1 MGTLKLTAQQDHLEK
16 VARTSDPIKA
26 ISEFIWN
33 GLDANATE
41 ISIDLALN
49 PLGGIQTITVSDNGT
64 GISKRRAEED
74 FANLGDSWKKSAR
87 TTIGKRALHGKEGR
101 GRLRFFSLANAA
113 IWKSTYRENDQL
125 TDIEI
130 RIDAASLGKCEVSDP
145 ARSTNPSTG
154 TRVELINL
162 KSPLDWLASKAAF
175 LELSAVFAPYLL
187 RYPNVEINY
196 NGTRIRPSDAI
207 YLSTELPRDIV
218 ICPSRTITDLSIT
231 VVEWNSHVE
240 ARRIHLGGENGI
252 VLGSQPANVT
262 APGFEY
268 SAYAYSTFFQ
278 EIADANLLEI
288 DSLTD
293 PDFAKI
299 LIYVRD
305 QLTDYF
311 RKRQADNS
319 RGLIDK
325 LKTEGAY
332 PYVGEP
338 RDEIERKERQ
348 VFDIATYAVSSY
360 SREFG
365 RADTSLKKMTLTLL
379 KEAVRHNPD
388 SLSTILR
395 AVVNLPKARQDE
407 FSSLLEKTGLGNII
421 SASSLIADRVVALE
435 ILREIAFNPEHRE
448 RVRERGELDVIVRDN
463 TWIFGEQFHITL
475 AESGLTKVMERVAQ
489 DLAAKTSRK
498 VRKPN
503 GAIGRLD
510 NFLGRVIPQP
520 DSNKR
525 EYLVI
530 ELKRPSI
537 SVGRK
542 ELDQLE
548 DYVSAIKSQP
558 DYLHTDTFWSFFLI
572 TGEYHPTIKDR
583 ITQKERPP
591 GLFLDSPNSQVW
603 VKTWSEL
610 IRECESRLSFIQ
622 EKLRVEISAEEINAK
637 ILALRSSV
645 LKERTDEKRPS
656 SNTKPSPRGKGLPGE
671 ESPPAP

>member
-33 GLDANATE
+33 GLDADATE
-41 ISIDLALN
+41 VSIELASN
-49 PLGGIQTITVSDNGT
+49 PLGGIQAIIISDNGS
-64 GISKRRAEED
+64 GISKRRAGED
-74 FANLGDSWKKSAR
+74 FSNLGDSWKKSAK
-87 TTIGKRALHGKEGR
+87 TTMGKRALHGKEGR
-101 GRLRFFSLANAA
+101 GRLRFFSLSNAA

-125 TDIEI
+125 QDIEI
-130 RIDAASLGKCEVSDP
+130 RIDAASLGKCEVSEP
-145 ARSTNPSTG
+145 SPSNSSSTG

-162 KSPLDWLASKAAF
+162 KGALDWLASNLAF

-187 RYPNVEINY
+187 RYPHVQINY
-196 NGTRIRPSDAI
+196 NGTKIRPSDAI
-207 YLSTELPRDIV
+207 YLSAELPRSPV
-218 ICPSRTITDLSIT
+218 VCPNRTITDLSIT

-240 ARRIHLGGENGI
+240 ERRIHLGGENGI

-268 SAYAYSTFFQ
+268 SAYAYSAFFQ

-288 DSLTD
+288 DNLTD
-293 PDFAKI
+293 PDFARLLSSI
-299 LIYVRD
+299 RD
-305 QLTDYF
+305 RLTDYF
-311 RKRQADNS
+311 RRRQADNS
-319 RGLIDK
+319 KGLIDK
-325 LKTEGAY
+325 LKSEGAY
-332 PYVGEP
+332 PYEGEP
-338 RDEIERKERQ
+338 RDEIEQKERQ

-360 SREFG
+360 SRDFG

-435 ILREIAFNPEHRE
+435 ILKEMVFNPEHRK

-475 AESGLTKVMERVAQ
+475 AETGLTKVMERVAQ
-489 DLAAKTSRK
+489 ELASKAPRK

-503 GAIGRLD
+503 GAIGRID
-510 NFLGRVIPQP
+510 NFLGRIIPQP

-537 SVGRK
+537 PVGRK

-558 DYLHTDTFWSFFLI
+558 DYLHTNTFWSFFLI
-572 TGEYHPTIKDR
+572 TGEYDPTIQDR
-583 ITQKERPP
+583 VTQKERPP

-622 EKLRVEISAEEINAK
+622 NKLRVEISADEINAK

-645 LKERTDEKRPS
+645 LKEETDEKRTS
-656 SNTKPSPRGKGLPGE
+656 SINKSRPRPKPPGE
-671 ESPPAP
+671 EHPSAP